1 MQLKCKGCEA
11 DCTALY
17 YHAPAARYNLCVGCF
32 TSGQYGGEMAAADF
46 IKIDT
51 GAFATTSSQSDLT
64 DEETLK
70 LLEAV
75 EKYSDSGVNMAANNV
90 WDAIAENVG
99 RSREACLLQ
108 FLRLPVTELLQN
120 SSMNTALPASLA
132 AFPFS
137 QSENPVLSV
146 VAFLAGNVH
155 PRVAAVASQ
164 AALSEL
170 SKLDTNAT
178 VNVSA
183 NANITA
189 TSSLTNQSQLD
200 HVASVALASA
210 AAHATN
216 LAQAEE
222 KRLQY
227 WRDCLLET
235 QLKKLQIKLDSLDE
249 LERIVEEDRK
259 AVAEQ
264 RLQIFMERYNLRK
277 MMLQYERKE

>member
-1 MQLKCKGCEA
+1 MKCKTCEA

-17 YHAPAARYNLCVGCF
+17 YHCPGGKINLCPGCF
-32 TSGQYGGEMAAADF
+32 TSGQYGTEVSAAGDF
-46 IKIDT
+46 VKIDT
-51 GAFATTSSQSDLT
+51 SAFAASASNASGSGSDWS
-64 DEETLK
+64 DEETLR

-99 RSREACLLQ
+99 RTREACLLQ
-108 FLRLPVTELLQN
+108 FLRLPVTEILGN
-120 SSMNTALPASLA
+120 STNSATALPASLA

-146 VAFLAGNVH
+146 VTFLAANVH

-164 AALSEL
+164 AALAEM
-170 SKLDTNAT
+170 SKLEESSTTTAAAAAAAT
-178 VNVSA
+178 AIN
-183 NANITA
+183 
-189 TSSLTNQSQLD
+189 LQQ
-200 HVASVALASA
+200 VASVALASA
-210 AAHATN
+210 AANAQS
-216 LAQAEE
+216 LAVMEE
-222 KRLQY
+222 ERLQY
-227 WRDCLLET
+227 WRDALLET
-235 QLKKLQIKLDSLDE
+235 QLKKLQLKLDSLDE

-277 MMLQYERKE
+277 MMIQYERSVKE